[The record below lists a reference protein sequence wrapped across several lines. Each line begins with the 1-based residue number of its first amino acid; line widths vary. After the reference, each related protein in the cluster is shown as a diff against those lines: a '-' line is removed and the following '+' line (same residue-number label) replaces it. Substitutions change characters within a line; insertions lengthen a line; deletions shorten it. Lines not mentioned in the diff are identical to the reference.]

1 MELSDAEI
9 ERYSRQIVM
18 DEIGFEG
25 QQKLKN
31 ARVTVIGV
39 GG

>member
-1 MELSDAEI
+1 MKLSDKEI
-9 ERYSRQIVM
+9 ERYSRQIVL

-31 ARVTVIGV
+31 SIVTVV
-39 GG
+39 P

>member
-1 MELSDAEI
+1 MKLSDKEI
-9 ERYSRQIVM
+9 ERYSRQIVL

-31 ARVTVIGV
+31 SIVTVV
-39 GG
+39 